1 MLLGFRAKA
10 IRKYMHAEK
19 MTLQQSAG
27 TEELRNATNTHSD
40 WMPQA
45 ELSPWVTH
53 SITQAR

>member
-10 IRKYMHAEK
+10 IRKYRHAEK
-19 MTLQQSAG
+19 MTLQQSAD
-27 TEELRNATNTHSD
+27 TEELRDATNTRSD

-45 ELSPWVTH
+45 ELSLWVTH

>member
-1 MLLGFRAKA
+1 MLLSFRAKA
-10 IRKYMHAEK
+10 TRKYMHAEK

-27 TEELRNATNTHSD
+27 TEELRNATNTRSD

>member
-10 IRKYMHAEK
+10 IRKYGHAEK

-27 TEELRNATNTHSD
+27 TEELRDATNTRSD